1 MTEREFLQQVWRP
14 YDTVTIETGIKG
26 RVVNVCFS
34 TRSVRIMMPQGSP
47 EWFKCDMVSVHK
59 SATGEPNDLC
69 IIEDLHKKL
78 MEAQNRID
86 NLQAENEKM
95 KQRMESRNME
105 AIGRHLNEIAAILSM
120 KKKRIEKLESCIGE
134 IEDIIET
141 MKMSHE

>member
-1 MTEREFLQQVWRP
+1 
-14 YDTVTIETGIKG
+14 
-26 RVVNVCFS
+26 
-34 TRSVRIMMPQGSP
+34 
-47 EWFKCDMVSVHK
+47 MVSVHK

-105 AIGRHLNEIAAILSM
+105 AIGRHLNEIAAILPM

-134 IEDIIET
+134 IEEIIET
-141 MKMSHE
+141 MKMGHE